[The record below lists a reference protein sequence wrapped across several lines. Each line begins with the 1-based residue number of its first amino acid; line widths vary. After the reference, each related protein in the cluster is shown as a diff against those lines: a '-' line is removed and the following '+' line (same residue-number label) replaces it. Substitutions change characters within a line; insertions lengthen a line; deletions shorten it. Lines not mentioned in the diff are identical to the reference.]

1 MRLRAFVVS
10 PIGSNCYVIAEDA
23 AQGNQAVIV
32 DPGDVSLDPVFDYI
46 AKEHLEVVAVWNTH
60 AHFDHVA
67 GVDVVRNKFQVPA
80 WVHADDLPL
89 WDNLP
94 AVMQQW
100 LGKSV
105 DALRAPDHFWKDGD
119 VVALGQHKFTVWH
132 TPGHSPGSVCLVGE
146 QLVFTGDTLFA
157 GSIGRTDLPLSDSQ
171 AMMKSLQRLLD
182 LPDALELFP
191 GHMQSTTMQRER
203 MTNPFLRSA
212 LQGD

>member
-119 VVALGQHKFTVWH
+119 VVALGQNKFTVWH

-203 MTNPFLRSA
+203 MTNPFLRSV
-212 LQGD
+212 LQDD